1 MTEPIELDVTP
12 AYTRQAVDEYLRD
25 VTAQR
30 TELEAAIAHARA
42 RTASA
47 LDRERR
53 IAVLERRVGERIV
66 GAHVRAAGQSEPV
79 FTDPPMSP
87 PGAGREH
94 GRA

>member
-1 MTEPIELDVTP
+1 M
-12 AYTRQAVDEYLRD
+12 
-25 VTAQR
+25 
-30 TELEAAIAHARA
+30 AR
-42 RTASA
+42 A

-53 IAVLERRVGERIV
+53 IVVLERQVGERIV

-87 PGAGREH
+87 PGSGREH